1 MRILALDLGTRCG
14 WAMRHDADRIDSGVW
29 NLQPRRQD
37 GPGMRWVRFR
47 AHLSDLLAAAKP
59 EMVAFEEVRRH
70 LGTDAAHV
78 FGGLKAVLEEECE
91 RAKIP
96 YTSIPVA
103 TIKREATGKGNA
115 DKDAMVAAARA
126 RWPGFEPATDDEADA
141 RFLALAAARELE
153 PTKKGTP

>member
-1 MRILALDLGTRCG
+1 
-14 WAMRHDADRIDSGVW
+14 
-29 NLQPRRQD
+29 
-37 GPGMRWVRFR
+37 
-47 AHLSDLLAAAKP
+47 
-59 EMVAFEEVRRH
+59 
-70 LGTDAAHV
+70 
-78 FGGLKAVLEEECE
+78 VLEEECE